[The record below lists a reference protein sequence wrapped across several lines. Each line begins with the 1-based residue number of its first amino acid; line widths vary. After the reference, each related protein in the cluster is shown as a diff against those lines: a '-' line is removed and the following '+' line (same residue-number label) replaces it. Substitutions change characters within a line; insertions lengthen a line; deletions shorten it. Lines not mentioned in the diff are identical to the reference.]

1 MKFLFKE
8 RGVTECYGWTVSI
21 EDSFENIQLNG
32 DDFVLDAI
40 GELEVPPTFPANVNP
55 FLVCHDRSR
64 GQIPLSGAKD
74 GRQYRHSASPRGQK
88 TTDYKNRLV
97 IDFNFFLIQNIKIKI
112 DSPVPKN
119 KLFFN
124 KKKYA
129 FLKEPT
135 TFIFFEMVYFYLIKE
150 MLLT

>member
-1 MKFLFKE
+1 M
-8 RGVTECYGWTVSI
+8 
-21 EDSFENIQLNG
+21 
-32 DDFVLDAI
+32 LDAI

-119 KLFFN
+119 NLFFN